1 MTDTSPQGYTKLAGS
16 EREPLPGASPVGPV
30 DPNERIEVTVY
41 LRPPVTSNL
50 ADTISEQAEKKR
62 PPLSREEFNATQS
75 AAPEDVAKVEQFAAA
90 HNLAV
95 VSTDPVRRR
104 MVLTGSAE
112 ALSAAFATELQTYEH
127 PGGSYR
133 GRTGPLHIPEELEP
147 IIVGV
152 FGLDNRPQA
161 RPHLQRYAPEAH
173 PIAANASDAARYT
186 SYSSLQFA
194 QLYDFPT
201 NNNGSGQCVAII
213 ELGGGY
219 TDSDLQ
225 VYFQQLGVP
234 QPKVIS
240 VSVDGGQNIPAGTP
254 DSADGEVALD
264 IEVVGGIAPGA
275 KIAVY
280 FAPNTDQGF
289 LDAVTQ
295 ATHDAAN
302 NPSVISISWGAAEVY
317 WTPQAMQAMDQAFQ
331 AAAALGINVCCASGD
346 NGSSDGVGD
355 GLAHV
360 DFPASSPHALACG
373 GTRLEASYDSLSSQ
387 YIISSE
393 VVWNDDPTASATGGG
408 VSDVFPL
415 PAWQATANIPLSVND
430 QHSGRG
436 VPDVSGDAD
445 PQTGYKVR
453 VDGQNLV
460 FGGTSAV
467 APLWAGLIAL
477 INQQLGQPVGFL
489 NPILYQNYDF
499 LAQVNALQDVTSGN
513 NGSYTARQGWDA
525 CTGLGTPDGANLV
538 DALNAL

>member
-1 MTDTSPQGYTKLAGS
+1 MTDTPPEGYKKLSGS

-30 DPNERIEVTVY
+30 DPNEHIEVTVY

-50 ADTISEQAEKKR
+50 ADTISEQAQKKR
-62 PPLSREEFNATQS
+62 PPLSREEYNATQS

-90 HNLAV
+90 HNLTV
-95 VSTDPVRRR
+95 VSTDAVRRR
-104 MVLTGSAE
+104 IVLGGSAD
-112 ALSAAFATELQTYEH
+112 AMSAAFATELQTYQH

-133 GRTGPLHIPEELEP
+133 GRTGPLHIPEELEQ

-161 RPHLQRYAPEAH
+161 RPHLQRSNVEAQ
-173 PIAANASDAARYT
+173 PIAADAKARYT
-186 SYSSLQFA
+186 SYTSLQFA

-225 VYFQQLGVP
+225 VYFQQLGIR
-234 QPKVIS
+234 QPNVIS
-240 VSVDGGQNIPAGTP
+240 VSVDGGQNIPEGTP
-254 DSADGEVALD
+254 ESADGEVALD
-264 IEVVGGIAPGA
+264 IEVVGGIAPDA

-295 ATHDAAN
+295 ATHDTAN

-317 WTPQAMQAMDQAFQ
+317 WTSQAMQAMDQAFQ

-355 GLAHV
+355 GLAHA
-360 DFPASSPHALACG
+360 DFPASSPHVLACG
-373 GTRLEASYDSLSSQ
+373 GTRLEAIYDNLSNQ
-387 YIISSE
+387 YVINSE

-415 PAWQATANIPLSVND
+415 PAWQANARIPLSIND

-436 VPDVSGDAD
+436 VPDVSGNAD
-445 PQTGYKVR
+445 PETGYKVR

-477 INQQLGQPVGFL
+477 INQQLGQAVGFL
-489 NPILYQNYDF
+489 NPILYQNYDLF
-499 LAQVNALQDVTSGN
+499 AQVNALQDVTSGN
-513 NGSYTARQGWDA
+513 NGGYFASQGWDA

>member
-1 MTDTSPQGYTKLAGS
+1 MTDTSPQGYQKLAGS
-16 EREPLPGASPVGPV
+16 ERKPLPGASPVGPV
-30 DPNERIEVTVY
+30 DPNEQIEVTIY

-50 ADTISEQAEKKR
+50 ADTISEQAQKTR
-62 PPLSREEFNATQS
+62 RPLSREEYDATQS
-75 AAPEDVAKVEQFAAA
+75 AAPEDIAKVEQFAAA
-90 HNLAV
+90 HNLTV

-104 MVLTGSAE
+104 MVLAGSAA

-127 PGGSYR
+127 PSGRYR
-133 GRTGPLHIPEELEP
+133 GRTGPLHVPQELDS

-161 RPHLQRYAPEAH
+161 HPHLQRLAAEAH
-173 PIAANASDAARYT
+173 PSAADASTSYT
-186 SYSSLQFA
+186 SYSSPQLA

-201 NNNGSGQCVAII
+201 NSSGSGQCVAII

-225 VYFQQLGVP
+225 VYFQQVGIPLPNVT
-234 QPKVIS
+234 S
-240 VSVDGGQNIPAGTP
+240 VSVDGGQNTPQGTP

-295 ATHDAAN
+295 ATHDTAN
-302 NPSVISISWGAAEVY
+302 NPSVISISWGAAEVE
-317 WTPQAMQAMDQAFQ
+317 WTSQAMQAMDQAFQ
-331 AAAALGINVCCASGD
+331 AAVALGINVCCAAGD
-346 NGSSDGVGD
+346 KGSSDGEGD
-355 GLAHV
+355 GQAHV

-373 GTRLEASYDSLSSQ
+373 GTRLEATYDSLSSQ
-387 YIISSE
+387 YVISSE
-393 VVWNDDPTASATGGG
+393 VVWNDNPTASATGGG

-415 PAWQATANIPLSVND
+415 PTWQANANVPLSIND

-436 VPDVSGDAD
+436 VPDVAGDAD

-453 VDGQNLV
+453 VDGTNVV

-477 INQQLGQPVGFL
+477 LNQQQGQPVGFL
-489 NPILYQNYDF
+489 SPILYQNYDF
-499 LAQVNALQDVTSGN
+499 LAQTNALHDVTDGN
-513 NGSYTARQGWDA
+513 NGGYAARQGWDA